1 MKSRTRTLVFFGLSV
16 AILQVTAGCAPTLV
30 GLPDHRGL
38 IVFEGEVVDAW
49 GVGHNIQ
56 NVVLIRRDSQSEY
69 TSAPERW
76 KKFGDYLIFDNLQPG
91 SYWIKRVE
99 STLYGGEFN
108 VSVSFPKE
116 SIIPVLAGEP
126 VYIGKIVVKV
136 NSHIESS
143 EIDQNPAHAVR
154 AWTTLAK
161 EYNSTLWASAFQ
173 KRLGEL
179 AGHSPAAIR
188 KRAVTD

>member
-1 MKSRTRTLVFFGLSV
+1 MKSGTRNLVFFGLSV

-38 IVFEGEVVDAW
+38 IVFEGEVVDVF
-49 GVGHNIQ
+49 GGHNIQ

-99 STLYGGEFN
+99 STIYEAT

-116 SIIPVLAGEP
+116 NIIRVLAGEP
-126 VYIGKIVVKV
+126 VYIGKLVVKV

-143 EIDQNPAHAVR
+143 EFDQNPAHAVR
-154 AWTTLAK
+154 A
-161 EYNSTLWASAFQ
+161 
-173 KRLGEL
+173 
-179 AGHSPAAIR
+179 
-188 KRAVTD
+188 